1 MTFSANKSKPLKLYP
16 RNGVQL
22 EVRIGVT
29 DSPREITF
37 QSSLSPGDIES
48 QILKALEQGVVA
60 LTLSDEKGRRFIIP
74 TRSFAYAE
82 IAAGDER
89 RVGFIA

>member
-1 MTFSANKSKPLKLYP
+1 
-16 RNGVQL
+16 L

-37 QSSLSPGDIES
+37 QSSLSPEAIES
-48 QILKALEQGVVA
+48 EILKALEQGVVA
-60 LTLSDEKGRRFIIP
+60 LSLSDDKGRKFIIP
-74 TRSFAYAE
+74 IRSFAYAE

-89 RVGFIA
+89 RVGFIS